1 MRKLFAELLRAVEQA
16 PTIQEKA
23 ALLRSHPND
32 TMVRKL
38 LLAALDPSVKFD
50 VEIPSYKENTEEDGY
65 ASNSLFVE
73 YRRMY
78 VFLASYKDVRPARKK
93 AILEQI
99 LESIDPSDAVA
110 LVDVLKKDLS
120 KYGMT
125 KEIANAA
132 FPGLI
137 R

>member
-1 MRKLFAELLRAVEQA
+1 MRKLFAELLKDVSEVQ
-16 PTIQEKA
+16 TLQEKA
-23 ALLRSHPND
+23 AILRSHPNEA
-32 TMVRKL
+32 MVRKL
-38 LLAALDPSVKFD
+38 LLAALDPTVEFD
-50 VEIPSYKENTEEDGY
+50 VQIPSYKENNEEDGY

-73 YRRMY
+73 YRRIY
-78 VFLASYKDVRPARKK
+78 IFLKSYKEVRPERKK
-93 AILEQI
+93 QILEQI

-125 KEIANAA
+125 KEVANAA

-137 R
+137 K

>member
-1 MRKLFAELLRAVEQA
+1 MRKLFAEMLKAVAQA
-16 PTIQEKA
+16 ETLQEKVMI
-23 ALLRSHPND
+23 LRSHPND
-32 TMVRKL
+32 VMVRKL
-38 LLAALDPSVKFD
+38 LLAGLDPSVKFD
-50 VEIPSYKENTEEDGY
+50 VEIPSYKENAEDDGY

-73 YRRMY
+73 YRRLY
-78 VFLASYKDVRPARKK
+78 IFLESYKEVRAARKK